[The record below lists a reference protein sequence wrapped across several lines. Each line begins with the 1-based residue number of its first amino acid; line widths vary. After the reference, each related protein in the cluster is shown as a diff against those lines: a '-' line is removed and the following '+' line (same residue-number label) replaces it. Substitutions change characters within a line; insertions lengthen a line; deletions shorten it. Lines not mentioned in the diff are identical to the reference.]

1 MATTAPARDTAATES
16 VADPILQVEDLHIHF
31 ETPRGL
37 ARVVDG
43 ANFAIQRN
51 EIFGIAGESGCG
63 KTTLV
68 EAILQ
73 VIRFPNRVATG
84 QVRFFPAGG
93 EPVDLMTLSPQEM
106 RRFRWEHISYVPQG

>member
-1 MATTAPARDTAATES
+1 MATTAPVLEQEATTRG
-16 VADPILQVEDLHIHF
+16 ADPLLQVEDLHIHF
-31 ETPRGL
+31 QTPRGV

-43 ANFAIQRN
+43 ATFAIQRN

-73 VIRFPNRVATG
+73 IIRFPNRVAEG
-84 QVRFFPAGG
+84 HVRFVPASG
-93 EPVDLMTLSPQEM
+93 EAVDLMQLSPNEM
-106 RRFRWEHISYVPQG
+106 RRFRI